1 MTWKAALCALLAAAA
16 VTATSSIA
24 LAAWSARGTGPAAGA
39 AATMPSGAAPTGT
52 ATGNSVSIRWPA
64 VAMSNGVP
72 VAGYVISRFNALNGA
87 AATVGAGCSGVVTA
101 TVCTEFAV
109 PSGTWIYTVTPVQ
122 LSWTG
127 SASPPSSAITV
138 P

>member
-1 MTWKAALCALLAAAA
+1 MTWKAVLCAFLVAASVA
-16 VTATSSIA
+16 ATSTIA
-24 LAAWSARGTGPAAGA
+24 LAAWSMQRTGQAEGG
-39 AATMPSGAAPTGT
+39 AATMPTGAAPTGA
-52 ATGNSVSIRWPA
+52 ATGSSVSIRWPA

-87 AATVGAGCSGVVTA
+87 AATVGAGCSGVVA
-101 TVCTEFAV
+101 VTVCTELAV

-127 SASPPSSAITV
+127 SASPSSAPITV